1 MRARDR
7 SGASGERP
15 AAVRFGSVP
24 TVRRRV
30 AGFLVA
36 LFVGPLLLW
45 LLGRL
50 HTSESI
56 ATEVL
61 SFQLLVVVVAL
72 IGGIWPALFAAVFS
86 SVALDLFFIEPHLTV
101 AVSDPV
107 HGLTLLLHVVIA
119 VLVSYVVGRAER
131 QTQNARR
138 AAADSE
144 LLQAVAGSVLHG
156 QDAVQALLD
165 RTREAFAL
173 ERLRLVANG
182 SVVAESVES
191 ADSGESG
198 SSGGA
203 GGAEGGP
210 RHDVHPVDDETSLE
224 VRGPEPNASQRRLLK
239 VVTAQLA
246 AVLERR
252 RLEEAVSEIEPIAAS
267 DRVRGALLSALSHD
281 LRRPLA
287 AATAAVG
294 GLRAAGSNLSPA
306 DQRELLDTAEE
317 SLGALTV
324 LVSDL
329 LDVSRV
335 QAGALVISPVPLD
348 PADAIVP
355 ALDEC
360 DADSAG
366 VELVLEHASERGSG
380 QALAD
385 PVLLQRAL
393 ANLLANAIRFS
404 PRGAEV
410 RVSATATAD
419 RVEIRVVDHGPG
431 IPAERRDEIFV
442 PFQRLGDTDNTTG
455 LGLGLAL
462 ARGFI
467 EAMDGALVP
476 EGTPGG
482 GLTMVVSL
490 PRADRAAR
498 GGAS

>member
-1 MRARDR
+1 MRARER
-7 SGASGERP
+7 SGASGEQP

-36 LFVGPLLLW
+36 LLVGPLLLW

-107 HGLTLLLHVVIA
+107 HALTLLLHVIIA

-173 ERLRLVANG
+173 EHLRLVANG
-182 SVVAESVES
+182 SVIAESG
-191 ADSGESG
+191 GESG
-198 SSGGA
+198 RSGGA
-203 GGAEGGP
+203 AGAEGGP

-335 QAGALVISPVPLD
+335 QAGALVISPVPVD
-348 PADAIVP
+348 PADVIVP

-366 VELVLEHASERGSG
+366 VELVLELASERAAA

-410 RVSATATAD
+410 RVSEATTAD

-462 ARGFI
+462 ARGFV
-467 EAMDGALVP
+467 EAMDGSLEP
-476 EGTPGG
+476 ERTPGG

-490 PRADRAAR
+490 PRADRAAQ

>member
-7 SGASGERP
+7 SGASGEQP

-36 LFVGPLLLW
+36 LLVGPLLLW

-107 HGLTLLLHVVIA
+107 HALTLLLHVIIA

-182 SVVAESVES
+182 SVIAESG
-191 ADSGESG
+191 GESG
-198 SSGGA
+198 RSGGA
-203 GGAEGGP
+203 AGAEGGP

-335 QAGALVISPVPLD
+335 QAGALVISPVPVD
-348 PADAIVP
+348 PADVIVP

-366 VELVLEHASERGSG
+366 VELVLELASERAAA

-410 RVSATATAD
+410 RVSEATTAD

-462 ARGFI
+462 ARGFV
-467 EAMDGALVP
+467 EAMDGALEP
-476 EGTPGG
+476 ERTPGG

-490 PRADRAAR
+490 PRADRAAQ

>member
-7 SGASGERP
+7 SGASGEQP

-36 LFVGPLLLW
+36 LLVGPLLLW

-107 HGLTLLLHVVIA
+107 HALTLLLHVIIA

-182 SVVAESVES
+182 SVIAESGDE
-191 ADSGESG
+191 SGESG
-198 SSGGA
+198 RSGWA
-203 GGAEGGP
+203 AGAEGGP

-294 GLRAAGSNLSPA
+294 GLRAAGSKLSPA

-335 QAGALVISPVPLD
+335 QAGALVISPVPVD
-348 PADAIVP
+348 PADVIVP

-366 VELVLEHASERGSG
+366 VELVLELASERAAA

-410 RVSATATAD
+410 RVSEATTAD

-462 ARGFI
+462 ARGFV
-467 EAMDGALVP
+467 EAMDGALEP
-476 EGTPGG
+476 ERTPGG

-490 PRADRAAR
+490 PRADRAAQ

>member
-36 LFVGPLLLW
+36 LLVGPLLLW

-72 IGGIWPALFAAVFS
+72 IGGIWPALLAAVFS

-107 HGLTLLLHVVIA
+107 HALTLLLHVVIA

-173 ERLRLVANG
+173 ERLRLVASG
-182 SVVAESVES
+182 SVIAESGDE
-191 ADSGESG
+191 SGESG
-198 SSGGA
+198 RSGGA

-335 QAGALVISPVPLD
+335 QAGALVISPIPVD

-410 RVSATATAD
+410 RVSVTATAD

-462 ARGFI
+462 ARGFV

-476 EGTPGG
+476 ERTPGG
-482 GLTMVVSL
+482 GLTMAVSL